1 MRWLKEGDANTK
13 LFHAVANR
21 RRVKNYISAVRV
33 GEEMVTDQERK
44 VELSLRRSL
53 NCLGRLRSEMLE

>member
-53 NCLGRLRSEMLE
+53 NC